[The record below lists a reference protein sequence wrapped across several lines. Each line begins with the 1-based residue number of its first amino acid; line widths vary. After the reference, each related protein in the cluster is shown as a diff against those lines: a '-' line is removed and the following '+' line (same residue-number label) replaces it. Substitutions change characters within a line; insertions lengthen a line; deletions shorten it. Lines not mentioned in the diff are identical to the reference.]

1 MKLEACGYNAIEGIK
16 SVIVLVKRDLEGFQ
30 FDFPELVK

>member
-16 SVIVLVKRDLEGFQ
+16 SVVVLMEAELEGLQ
-30 FDFPELVK
+30 LGFPEFVK